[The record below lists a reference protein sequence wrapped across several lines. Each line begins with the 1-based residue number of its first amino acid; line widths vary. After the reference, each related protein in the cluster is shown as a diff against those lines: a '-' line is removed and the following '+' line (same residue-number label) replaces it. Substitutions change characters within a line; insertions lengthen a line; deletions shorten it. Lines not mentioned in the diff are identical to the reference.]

1 MAIIFELWAECNNRE
16 EIQRLRDHF
25 TDFKCTLQGGLP
37 ILFQAELV
45 EQHPHT
51 PGLRVWSPHLGRHG
65 ISSVEDAVKMSE
77 AGLYL
82 YHHLL
87 TASNFLF
94 ARVAIE
100 AENIPMRELSDY
112 ISTYPD
118 GQRDLGLSCVIHN
131 DLLKQMEG
139 IGGFREFRVGY
150 SWTNYRGEAYYPLNS
165 RVFLSRL
172 RSELF
177 AI

>member
-1 MAIIFELWAECNNRE
+1 MAIIFELWAECNNTE
-16 EIQRLRDHF
+16 EIHQLRDHF
-25 TDFKCTLQGGLP
+25 TDFECTLQAGLH

-51 PGLRVWSPHLGRHG
+51 PGLRVWSPHLSRHG

-87 TASNFLF
+87 TAPNFLF

-118 GQRDLGLSCVIHN
+118 GQRDLGLSCVI
-131 DLLKQMEG
+131 LLKQMKGVE
-139 IGGFREFRVGY
+139 GFRKFRVGY

-165 RVFLSRL
+165 CDNVFLSRL
-172 RSELF
+172 RSGLF